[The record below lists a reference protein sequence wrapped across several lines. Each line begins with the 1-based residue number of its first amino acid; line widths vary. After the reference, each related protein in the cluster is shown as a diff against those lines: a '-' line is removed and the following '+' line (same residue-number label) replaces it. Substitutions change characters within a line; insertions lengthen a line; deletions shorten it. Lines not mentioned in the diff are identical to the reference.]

1 MSKESLVVKDKTV
14 IVSRKNSVQ
23 FTFIF
28 KKSASRSFSWISPF
42 KVALVMNP
50 EKRRSGVFMTI
61 EMAKRVHFSM
71 SLRKKLEAQ

>member
-1 MSKESLVVKDKTV
+1 MSRESLVVKDKTV
-14 IVSRKNSVQ
+14 MVSKKNSVQ

-28 KKSASRSFSWISPF
+28 KKDQSRSFNWISPF

-61 EMAKRVHFSM
+61 EMAKRLHFSM
-71 SLRKKLEAQ
+71 SLRKKTDQ